1 MSREAS
7 LPKRIYLDSQFCVA
21 YLVANDPDH
30 AAAHELADAMEA
42 LSRFGDYFSYVSI
55 LTLDEVMWNLAG
67 ILHDVDCGPGDW
79 CQITGR
85 KKRTAFIGMTEQL
98 ASIVE
103 DFLSESWIKPLPIE
117 EAAYAMLPAVMRG
130 NDLRPADL
138 CHLAPAWASGCGI
151 ITNDRDFH
159 SLEEAPVEVV
169 GY

>member
-1 MSREAS
+1 MPQEAS

-79 CQITGR
+79 CQITG
-85 KKRTAFIGMTEQL
+85 
-98 ASIVE
+98 
-103 DFLSESWIKPLPIE
+103 
-117 EAAYAMLPAVMRG
+117 
-130 NDLRPADL
+130 
-138 CHLAPAWASGCGI
+138 
-151 ITNDRDFH
+151 
-159 SLEEAPVEVV
+159 
-169 GY
+169 